1 MKKVKLK
8 KRKNKLRFKR
18 KLVLTSTLVLLF
30 VLGIGYSLL
39 SVDLNIFGNITVKKH
54 YGRTLYE
61 VLQKEAEQNGSA
73 KEYTGVHQDSMD
85 SSQSTKKIY
94 HWYSSGTSRVYAN
107 AINNKNNVIFANH
120 CWQMIRT
127 TDTGGV
133 KLLYNGEPENEGCL
147 NNRGNHVGYG
157 GISTIDFSATYYYG
171 TSYIYDSENG
181 LFKLSGDVTTGSIKT
196 GQYTCRST
204 SENDSCSTL
213 YLVFSLYNGTRYYAV
228 NINNNAQYQQ
238 FGKLGFSSAYYY
250 LFNVGLMENSHRISS
265 SVGDM
270 LAYIQD
276 SNFTLSSSYTHYG
289 DGITYDTTTNKYS
302 LVDAHLIADLDDKS
316 ELVGKYFLSSGS
328 TNPSDTAYYGVY
340 YSGNSIGYKR
350 LENGNT
356 SNGMVCGGSYT
367 NNNNGTYTV
376 NNPTVVDYADWR
388 NGRNST
394 CYNRYACEGT
404 NPTCS
409 NLYYISNSSQS
420 NKYFYYY
427 STEKTSFKY
436 GSSVSYQNGVY
447 TLTGEIKT
455 MWNTIDSEN
464 KNNFINHHYSC
475 FSNSTTCNKVGF
487 VFAVGSNYIEYVEL
501 EGESDVNEL
510 LENLL
515 YADDI
520 NINDSLMNFA
530 LEKWYKKY
538 LDNYSLFIEDTIYCN
553 DRSIFTYGNWSPNGN
568 PFLNQGELRYKS
580 YDNKDLS
587 CNNITDRFSVSNN
600 KAKLDYPI
608 GLITASEVTL
618 PSNQY
623 VYTTGE
629 EYWTMSPY
637 STTRLSDMY
646 LVDDIVSLGLTFQM
660 STSYGVRPVISLKP
674 GTEYA
679 YGDGSMEEPYFIDT
693 SS

>member
-8 KRKNKLRFKR
+8 KRKNKLRIRK

-30 VLGIGYSLL
+30 VIGIGYSLL

-409 NLYYISNSSQS
+409 NLYYISNSS
-420 NKYFYYY
+420 
-427 STEKTSFKY
+427 
-436 GSSVSYQNGVY
+436 
-447 TLTGEIKT
+447 
-455 MWNTIDSEN
+455 
-464 KNNFINHHYSC
+464 SC
-475 FSNSTTCNKVGF
+475 G
-487 VFAVGSNYIEYVEL
+487 
-501 EGESDVNEL
+501 
-510 LENLL
+510 
-515 YADDI
+515 
-520 NINDSLMNFA
+520 
-530 LEKWYKKY
+530 
-538 LDNYSLFIEDTIYCN
+538 
-553 DRSIFTYGNWSPNGN
+553 
-568 PFLNQGELRYKS
+568 
-580 YDNKDLS
+580 
-587 CNNITDRFSVSNN
+587 
-600 KAKLDYPI
+600 
-608 GLITASEVTL
+608 
-618 PSNQY
+618 
-623 VYTTGE
+623 
-629 EYWTMSPY
+629 
-637 STTRLSDMY
+637 
-646 LVDDIVSLGLTFQM
+646 
-660 STSYGVRPVISLKP
+660 
-674 GTEYA
+674 
-679 YGDGSMEEPYFIDT
+679 
-693 SS
+693 